1 MQEPVVFSTPDR
13 MTAALL
19 LTSIG
24 GFADA
29 IGWIT
34 LVEIFTANMSGN
46 SIHVGMAIGNLDL
59 FTVKRFVC
67 SICVYVL
74 AVILTRIALEIGG
87 RAGLQR
93 IASLTLTLEA
103 ALLLMFIYVAP
114 PLDHGHVAD
123 QSSPLYLGMISMLA
137 FAMGVQTGTL
147 THLGP
152 LTVYTT
158 FVTGTLTKFSESFA
172 RTIFWTYDTLKSGR
186 PLSYAVGGLRHQT
199 DALSSA
205 FLLGT
210 WICYVI
216 GAALGTATKAAWE
229 LRALY
234 LPVAALVCLVLLD
247 LVRPISGREMREQST
262 TPARQAES

>member
-1 MQEPVVFSTPDR
+1 MEDSVHLSTPDR

-19 LTSIG
+19 LTVIG
-24 GFADA
+24 GFVDA

-34 LVEIFTANMSGN
+34 LVEVFTANMSGN
-46 SIHVGMAIGNLDL
+46 SIHIGMAAGQLDFSML
-59 FTVKRFVC
+59 LRFVC
-67 SICVYVL
+67 SISAYVL
-74 AVILTRIALEIGG
+74 ALILTRVALEAGG
-87 RAGLQR
+87 RAGVQR

-103 ALLLMFIYVAP
+103 VLLLVFAYLAP
-114 PLDHGHVAD
+114 PLEQGHVAD
-123 QSSPLYLGMISMLA
+123 QGSPLYFGMIAILA
-137 FAMGVQTGTL
+137 FAMGVQTGTV

-172 RTIFWTYDTLKSGR
+172 RVIFWIYDTLKSGHS
-186 PLSYAVGGLRHQT
+186 LSHALGGLRRQT

-205 FLLGT
+205 FLLTT

-216 GAALGTATKAAWE
+216 GAALGTAAKAEWE

-234 LPVAALVCLVLLD
+234 FPIAALVCLVVLD
-247 LVRPISGREMREQST
+247 IARPIARREIREQST
-262 TPARQAES
+262 TPQTSTP